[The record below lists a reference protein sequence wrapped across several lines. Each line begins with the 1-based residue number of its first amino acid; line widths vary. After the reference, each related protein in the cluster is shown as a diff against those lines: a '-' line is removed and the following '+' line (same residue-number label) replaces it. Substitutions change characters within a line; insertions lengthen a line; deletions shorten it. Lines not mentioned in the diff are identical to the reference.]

1 MKKLL
6 FIAFLSASYS
16 LSAQNNSELKK
27 HYEAYY
33 EQMKLQGDVQGVIN
47 GLTHLNIIDP
57 STARN
62 DTLAYIYMS
71 ENKYMQALNTIG
83 VDFVPSDS
91 DMALEVK
98 AISLKSISQP
108 ELAIQ
113 HFNEMFKRTPNVN
126 IAYELAELNLST
138 QKFAEANKHIT
149 YGITNATSEMQHAYY
164 ETKTPYQVSL
174 KAAFLYLKA
183 MLKFNENKATN
194 LDAAVTILEEAI
206 ALNPNFNLALI
217 SKNALLAQKT
227 QNDKKN

>member
-6 FIAFLSASYS
+6 FITLLSASYS

-33 EQMKLQGDVQGVIN
+33 KQMRTQGDVQGVIN
-47 GLTHLNIIDP
+47 SLTHLNIIDP
-57 STARN
+57 SVARK

-71 ENKYMQALNTIG
+71 ENKYIQALNTIG
-83 VDFVPSDS
+83 VDVVPTDS

-98 AISLKSISQP
+98 AISLKSINQP
-108 ELAIQ
+108 EFAIK
-113 HFNEMFKRTPNVN
+113 HFEEIFKRNPNVN

-138 QKFAEANKHIT
+138 QKFNEVNKYIT
-149 YGITNATSEMQHAYY
+149 YGITNATAEMQHAYY
-164 ETKTPYQVSL
+164 ETKTPYQVSI

-194 LDAAVTILEEAI
+194 IDAAVAILDEAI

-217 SKNALLAQKT
+217 SKNALFSQKAQE
-227 QNDKKN
+227 DKKN

>member
-6 FIAFLSASYS
+6 FIALLSASYS
-16 LSAQNNSELKK
+16 LSAQNNSELKE

-33 EQMKLQGDVQGVIN
+33 KQMRTQGDVQGIIN
-47 GLTHLNIIDP
+47 GLTHLNIIAP
-57 STARN
+57 SVARK

-83 VDFVPSDS
+83 VDVVPTDS
-91 DMALEVK
+91 DMALEIK
-98 AISLKSISQP
+98 AISLKSINQP
-108 ELAIQ
+108 ALAAQ
-113 HFNEMFKRTPNVN
+113 HFEALFKRAPNVN

-138 QKFAEANKHIT
+138 QKFDEVNKYIT
-149 YGITNATSEMQHAYY
+149 YGLTNATAEMQHAYY

-194 LDAAVTILEEAI
+194 LDAAVTILDEAI

-217 SKNALLAQKT
+217 SKNALLTQKAQ
-227 QNDKKN
+227 DVKKD